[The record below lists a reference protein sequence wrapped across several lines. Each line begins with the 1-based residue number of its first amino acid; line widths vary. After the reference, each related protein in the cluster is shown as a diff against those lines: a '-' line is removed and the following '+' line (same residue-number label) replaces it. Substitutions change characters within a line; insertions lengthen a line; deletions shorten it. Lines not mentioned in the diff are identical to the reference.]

1 MPRTKHLKVASPGQR
16 SHWPLLLA
24 LVASIPAFYDS
35 LMPTPAPW
43 AIGLYL
49 LSGVLVLGATWHAR
63 RQAQGRNAGETGS
76 TGTQGRWRAQQHTD
90 ALLGLALL
98 VCAVLPP
105 SSHSVGALGLRLTV
119 ALATL
124 LRLVMVSKPLFEH
137 AGLARLLA
145 MATAVL
151 GLCGGGFYLIDP
163 EVESL
168 GEGLWLAFSTAAT
181 VGFGD
186 VVPSTTASRIF
197 SVFVVLLGYGV
208 LSLVTASIAAM
219 FVGSQERK
227 VEREILRDMH
237 AQLRTVRE
245 EIAALRHEL
254 RAQPTQPASA
264 QAPAQGLAATQG
276 LDRGLAE
283 RQ

>member
-1 MPRTKHLKVASPGQR
+1 MPRQPHLPR
-16 SHWPLLLA
+16 SRAHWPLLLA
-24 LVASIPAFYDS
+24 LLASIPAFYDS

-43 AIGLYL
+43 ATGLYG
-49 LSGVLVLGATWHAR
+49 LSGLLVLGSTW
-63 RQAQGRNAGETGS
+63 QAQRKARPGASARNGHGS
-76 TGTQGRWRAQQHTD
+76 GAFTQGRWRAQQGAD
-90 ALLGLALL
+90 WLLGSALM
-98 VCAVLPP
+98 VCAVLPA
-105 SSHSVGALGLRLTV
+105 SSLSVGALSLRMLI

-124 LRLVMVSKPLFEH
+124 LRLVLVSKPLFER

-145 MATAVL
+145 MSAAVL
-151 GLCGGGFYLIDP
+151 GLCGMGFYWIDP

-237 AQLRTVRE
+237 VQLRTVRE
-245 EIAALRHEL
+245 EIAALRQEL
-254 RAQPTQPASA
+254 RAQQTPVQATPRPTPDKGRTPPDPMA
-264 QAPAQGLAATQG
+264 
-276 LDRGLAE
+276 
-283 RQ
+283 